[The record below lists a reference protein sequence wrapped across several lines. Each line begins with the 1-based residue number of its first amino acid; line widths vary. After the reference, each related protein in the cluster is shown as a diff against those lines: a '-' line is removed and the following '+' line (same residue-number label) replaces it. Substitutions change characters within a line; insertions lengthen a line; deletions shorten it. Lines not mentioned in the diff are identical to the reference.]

1 MVGTQRNGGTPPKDN
16 SDVNV
21 MNFII
26 VVSLFV
32 IMVWLISDA
41 ADSVIADTTVSARV
55 TVIDKKQSHNSLY
68 I

>member
-1 MVGTQRNGGTPPKDN
+1 
-16 SDVNV
+16 

-41 ADSVIADTTVSARV
+41 ADSLIAHTTVSASV
-55 TVIDKKQSHNSLY
+55 TVIDKKQSISSIPNRIKVHK